1 MKQLSIH
8 SFAFALLATCAAAHA
23 QTVSGIKVEPAQIK
37 AGEASTITVN
47 FELKDDKVNCGMRV
61 LFGDGQQQDIKI
73 NQKEDVPLIVKH
85 TYAKAGQYQV
95 KAAPQNMGMTFKCL
109 GKEATAALVV
119 VAPPVAVAPAPVQTP
134 PARTGAAVAPPT
146 GKTMAE
152 PSCPSGFKLDAKS
165 WNKKT
170 QAYSCT
176 APKGSAMPTE
186 KINCPGELAYY
197 ESRKTMK
204 VGCKVE

>member
-1 MKQLSIH
+1 MKPFLTR
-8 SFAFALLATCAAAHA
+8 SFAFVLAATCVAAHA

-37 AGEASTITVN
+37 AGEAATITVN

-73 NQKEDVPLIVKH
+73 NQKEDVPMIVKH

-109 GKEATAALVV
+109 GKEATAALAVA
-119 VAPPVAVAPAPVQTP
+119 APPVAVAPAPVQTP
-134 PARTGAAVAPPT
+134 PVRSAAVAPPT
-146 GKTMAE
+146 GKTMAG
-152 PSCPSGFKLDAKS
+152 PSCPDGFKLDAKS
-165 WNKKT
+165 VNKKT
-170 QAYSCT
+170 GAFSCT
-176 APKGSAMPTE
+176 APKGTAMPLD
-186 KINCPGELAYY
+186 KLNCPGELAYY

>member
-8 SFAFALLATCAAAHA
+8 SFAFALLTTCAAAHA

-109 GKEATAALVV
+109 GKEATAALA
-119 VAPPVAVAPAPVQTP
+119 VAAPVAVAPAPVQNP
-134 PARTGAAVAPPT
+134 PARTTAIAPPT
-146 GKTMAE
+146 GKTME
-152 PSCPSGFKLDAKS
+152 GPSCPAGFKLDAKS
-165 WNKKT
+165 VNKKT
-170 QAYSCT
+170 GAFSCA
-176 APKGSAMPTE
+176 APKGTAMPVD
-186 KINCPGELAYY
+186 KLSCPGELAYY